1 MNTKISTAIRMQI
14 MLRGARKVET
24 ELDRLFDAPIFL
36 LHRRDFPIGVV
47 VSLCRGQVVINCLD
61 TRGPPHAVL
70 PADEGEV
77 LDLLVRVSLVDRMY

>member
-1 MNTKISTAIRMQI
+1 MS
-14 MLRGARKVET
+14 RGARKEGK
-24 ELDRLFDAPIFL
+24 ELEKVFDAPIFL